1 MSSEAVLTL
10 QAQIAEAKLA
20 KHQLAMGK
28 QLVTLSYSAE
38 GTNTQQ
44 WSPASLPAL
53 ERHIAL
59 LEANLARLTGI
70 GRRRPIYIS

>member
-1 MSSEAVLTL
+1 MSSEAALTL

-44 WSPASLPAL
+44 WSPASLPVL
-53 ERHIAL
+53 ERHIAQ
-59 LEANLARLTGI
+59 LEADLARLTGI